1 MPDNEEL
8 FNDSDEIQS
17 SDVGPV
23 YRHEARERDFEPALG
38 DESNIEAIA
47 DHIEKHIGPV
57 DKVFHELISDLVHI
71 DIHIVAPTKE
81 RNFYTLVT
89 SGMSDKAMNAPDAQW
104 QFAELMMCL
113 PSGWPLEQN
122 ALDNEDNY
130 WPIRWLKMMA
140 RLPHEYETWLGFGH
154 TVPNGD
160 PPAPFAANTEFC
172 CMLVLPPPIYTPKE
186 FHRLETENG
195 KIINFYALI
204 PLYKE
209 EMNLKMRQ
217 GTEALFDG
225 FDKHGVSEVVN
236 LSRNNIARKGRWFFG

>member
-8 FNDSDEIQS
+8 FDDSDEIQS

-57 DKVFHELISDLVHI
+57 DKVFHELV
-71 DIHIVAPTKE
+71 
-81 RNFYTLVT
+81 
-89 SGMSDKAMNAPDAQW
+89 
-104 QFAELMMCL
+104 AELMICL
-113 PSGWPLEQN
+113 PSSWPLEQN
-122 ALDNEDNY
+122 DLNSEDNY
-130 WPIRWLKMMA
+130 WPLRWLKMMA
-140 RLPHEYETWLGFGH
+140 RLPHEYDTWLGFGH

-160 PPAPFAANTEFC
+160 PPAPFASNTEFC

-195 KIINFYALI
+195 KILNFYALI